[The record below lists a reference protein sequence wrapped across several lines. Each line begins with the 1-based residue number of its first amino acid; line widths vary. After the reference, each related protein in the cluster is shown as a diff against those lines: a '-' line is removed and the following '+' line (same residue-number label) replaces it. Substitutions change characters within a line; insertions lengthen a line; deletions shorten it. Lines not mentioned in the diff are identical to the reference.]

1 VSAVTRVLERLDGA
15 RQVGPGKWRSRCPGH
30 GSKSQSLAIADVDG
44 RVLLKCFA
52 GCETEAVLNAIN
64 MTFRDL
70 YDAPLGEHK
79 PVQRSP
85 WTARDVLDLVLV
97 EAQLVGIVA
106 SDMLERRTICE
117 KDWRRLAQ
125 ATGRLVGIANE
136 VRP

>member
-1 VSAVTRVLERLDGA
+1 MSAINRVLDRLEGV
-15 RQVGPGKWRSRCPGH
+15 RPSGPNKWRARCPGH

-64 MTFRDL
+64 MTFSDL
-70 YDAPLGEHK
+70 YDQPIGEHK
-79 PVQRSP
+79 PLQRSP

-97 EAQLVGIVA
+97 EATVVGIVA
-106 SDMLERRTICE
+106 NDLLQKRAISEA
-117 KDWRRLAQ
+117 DWRRLSQ

-136 VRP
+136 VRS

>member
-1 VSAVTRVLERLDGA
+1 MSAVHRVLERFDGV
-15 RQVGPGKWRSRCPGH
+15 RQIGPGKWRARCPGH
-30 GSKSQSLAIADVDG
+30 GSKSQSLAVADVDG

-64 MTFRDL
+64 MTFSDL
-70 YDAPLGEHK
+70 YDQPIGEHK
-79 PVQRSP
+79 PTQRSP

-97 EAQLVGIVA
+97 EAHVVGIVA
-106 SDMLERRTICE
+106 SDMLQKQTISE
-117 KDWRRLAQ
+117 QDWRRLSQ